1 MEGDKEL
8 LQLQFQQMSDRIH
21 SQNSKVTDLQL
32 NLEKKSVDLRKTE
45 GELHHEIMSRSF
57 LETRK
62 LELMSEISGL
72 KLRETEI
79 EAENTELRRKLAEAG
94 QPDRSRSRDIG
105 FRPMYRHL
113 DPGDVGKQTF
123 TDTKESSPVRGATH
137 FFVRNGAFKT
147 SVFPSSGSGARVS
160 EAGQPIISGQPIV
173 KKSRGLRRL
182 WTRMRRSHS
191 IHIPQEN
198 QADKASFSSGSIS
211 CESLGKLSF

>member
-1 MEGDKEL
+1 M

-21 SQNSKVTDLQL
+21 SQNTKVTDLQL

-45 GELHHEIMSRSF
+45 DELHHEIMSRSF

-94 QPDRSRSRDIG
+94 QPDRSRSRVTG
-105 FRPMYRHL
+105 FRPMYNRL
-113 DPGDVGKQTF
+113 QDPGDGGKQTF
-123 TDTKESSPVRGATH
+123 TDTKESSPVRGATN

-147 SVFPSSGSGARVS
+147 SVFPSSGGGSRVS
-160 EAGQPIISGQPIV
+160 EAGQASVSGQPIV

-182 WTRMRRSHS
+182 WARMRRSHS
-191 IHIPQEN
+191 IHIPQED
-198 QADKASFSSGSIS
+198 QVSTEDKARFSSGSIS